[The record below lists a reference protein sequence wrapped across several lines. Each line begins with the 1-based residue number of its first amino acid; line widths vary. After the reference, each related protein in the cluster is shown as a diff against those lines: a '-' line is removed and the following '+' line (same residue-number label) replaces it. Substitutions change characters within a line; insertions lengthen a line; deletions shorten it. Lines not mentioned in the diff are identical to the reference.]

1 MSPLETRG
9 VTREHVLM
17 FAKLRVANGP
27 EQHRVRIRDLS
38 AQGVQTEGDVG
49 AQHGDQVE
57 VDFGAAGTVAAVVA
71 WCDGAVLGLKLEQ
84 KIEPDVVRRAI
95 IGNDEG
101 GYLPPWYVRG
111 LGRERTCIGPTR
123 KV

>member
-17 FAKLRVANGP
+17 FAKVRVANGP

-38 AQGVQTEGDVG
+38 AQGVQTEGD
-49 AQHGDQVE
+49 
-57 VDFGAAGTVAAVVA
+57 
-71 WCDGAVLGLKLEQ
+71 VLGLKLEQ

-111 LGRERTCIGPTR
+111 LGRERNCIGPTR